1 MKKQTD
7 PDFLPEYDFSAGARG
22 KYVSRLAK
30 GTNIV
35 MLDKDVQQFFPNSVA
50 VNAALRALGKVVE
63 AARGGSATK
72 LRPVRKHA
80 RTVSAE

>member
-7 PDFLPEYDFSAGARG
+7 SDFSPEYDFSAGVRG
-22 KYVSRLAK
+22 KYVNRLAK

-35 MLDKDVQQFFPNSVA
+35 VLDRDVQQIFPDSVT
-50 VNAALRALGKVVE
+50 VNAALRALGRVVE
-63 AARGGSATK
+63 VAKGGNGIAM
-72 LRPVRKHA
+72 RPVRKRT

>member
-7 PDFLPEYDFSAGARG
+7 PDFLPEYDFSAGVRG

-35 MLDKDVQQFFPNSVA
+35 VLDRDVQQIFPDSVA
-50 VNAALRALGKVVE
+50 VNAALRALGRVVE
-63 AARGGSATK
+63 VARGGAGTAK
-72 LRPVRKHA
+72 RPA
-80 RTVSAE
+80 RARVKSVTAG